1 MKRQRSKFRK
11 TVIFDANSPLPKEM
25 SEKFDPGVL
34 IHFLLGKYRQ
44 PKEEERVFL
53 FMDLK
58 GSTPVAEKLGHVRYS
73 QFIQACFADLTES
86 VSRHQAEI
94 YQYVGD
100 EVVLTWRMETGLA
113 GANCVETYF
122 HFRQT
127 LTRRAND
134 YLKTYGVVPEFKA
147 GLHMGRVTVAEV
159 GILKRDIAFH
169 GDVVNTASR
178 IQSKGNAF
186 GKPLLLSASLA
197 GRLGQHGDFGV
208 EAIGTVTLR
217 RKATGVN
224 LYSLEKR
231 E

>member
-1 MKRQRSKFRK
+1 M
-11 TVIFDANSPLPKEM
+11 
-25 SEKFDPGVL
+25 
-34 IHFLLGKYRQ
+34 
-44 PKEEERVFL
+44 
-53 FMDLK
+53 
-58 GSTPVAEKLGHVRYS
+58 
-73 QFIQACFADLTES
+73 
-86 VSRHQAEI
+86 
-94 YQYVGD
+94 
-100 EVVLTWRMETGLA
+100 
-113 GANCVETYF
+113 
-122 HFRQT
+122 
-127 LTRRAND
+127 
-134 YLKTYGVVPEFKA
+134 VPEFKA
-147 GLHMGRVTVAEV
+147 GLHMGRITVAEV